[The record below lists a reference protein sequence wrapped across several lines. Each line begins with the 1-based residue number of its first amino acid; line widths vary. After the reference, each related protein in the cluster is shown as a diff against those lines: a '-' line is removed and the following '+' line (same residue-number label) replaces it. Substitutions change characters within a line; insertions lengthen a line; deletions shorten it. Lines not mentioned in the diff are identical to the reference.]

1 MHIIRYTSDY
11 ASQWDAFVEMSKNGT
26 FLFKRAY
33 MDYHSDRFED
43 FSLML
48 FSGNKLLALLP
59 ANKDGNILKSHGGLT
74 YGGWIMPTRHF
85 DVSVMLKGWG
95 LMSDFLIK
103 NGIKRIIYKSIPH
116 IYHSYPAEEDIY
128 AIFRND
134 GKLTASFV
142 STTIQLSN
150 RLPFNENARRN
161 LKQALNAGV
170 EIQESTDYTAY
181 WDILSKLLEEKYGTS
196 PVHSLA
202 EIEKLHNLFPEN
214 IKLYTATLSGNC
226 IAGVV
231 MYYTTTVA
239 HAQYIAASPQGK
251 IVNALPL
258 LFDYIIN
265 NECGDRQYF
274 DFGTSNEDGGRF
286 LNEGLVRQKCGM
298 GGRAIAY
305 NIYEIDL
312 YD

>member
-1 MHIIRYTSDY
+1 MHLIKYTTDY
-11 ASQWDAFVEMSKNGT
+11 ASQWDAFIDESKNGT

-43 FSLML
+43 FSLLL
-48 FSGNKLLALLP
+48 FDNNKLIALLP
-59 ANKDGNILKSHGGLT
+59 ANRDGNILKSHGGLT
-74 YGGWIMPTRHF
+74 YGGWVMPLRHF
-85 DVSVMLKGWG
+85 DVSVMLKGWD
-95 LMSDFLIK
+95 LMAEFLKK
-103 NGIKRIIYKSIPH
+103 NGIEHIIYKSIPH

-128 AIFRND
+128 AIFRNN

-142 STTIQLSN
+142 STTIQLNN

-161 LKQALNAGV
+161 LKQAIKAGIR
-170 EIQESTDYTAY
+170 IQKSDNFTEY
-181 WDILSKLLEEKYGTS
+181 WDILTQLLKNRYNTS
-196 PVHSLA
+196 PVHSLS

-214 IKLYTATLSGNC
+214 IQLYTATLSDNC

-231 MYYTTTVA
+231 MYYTPTVA

-251 IVNALPL
+251 AVNALTM
-258 LFDYIIN
+258 LFDYIIT
-265 NECGDRQYF
+265 NECGNKLYF
-274 DFGTSNEDGGRF
+274 DFGTSNEDNGLF

-312 YD
+312 LH